1 MSIHFLYEFSLKMI
15 SLSMIVSLLY
25 PKVLH
30 SHQILIQHLWI
41 VVERK
46 MHTMDDEPVPWRI
59 NGVVKQVTNKVA
71 DECLW

>member
-1 MSIHFLYEFSLKMI
+1 MSLKLI
-15 SLSMIVSLLY
+15 SLSMIV
-25 PKVLH
+25 VLH

-46 MHTMDDEPVPWRI
+46 IHTMADEPVPWRI
-59 NGVVKQVTNKVA
+59 SGVVKQVTNKVA

>member
-1 MSIHFLYEFSLKMI
+1 MSIHFLYEFSLKLI

-30 SHQILIQHLWI
+30 SHQILIQQLWI

-46 MHTMDDEPVPWRI
+46 MHTMDDEPVP
-59 NGVVKQVTNKVA
+59 
-71 DECLW
+71 